1 MLALR
6 ETPEGVTLKVKVK
19 PKAKRSAILGVR
31 GDALL
36 VSVTAPPERG
46 KANQAVV
53 ELLARAL
60 TVPRSAIT
68 IIAGETHPEKV
79 LKIQGISASDVQAK
93 LAFLQ

>member
-1 MLALR
+1 MLELK

-60 TVPRSAIT
+60 DVPKGTVT
-68 IIAGETHPEKV
+68 IVSGETHPEKV
-79 LKIQGISASDVQAK
+79 LKIQGVSASDVQVK
-93 LAFLQ
+93 LAL